1 MSEKL
6 SPIVVGTTT
15 HRESSKA
22 LFDFKKQ
29 SGSASGSGSGSLV
42 ASGSIGMAELNIFWI
57 ISIQYFNLCSSEI

>member
-6 SPIVVGTTT
+6 RPIVVGTTI

-22 LFDFKKQ
+22 SFDFKKQ

-42 ASGSIGMAELNIFWI
+42 ASGSIGLTELNIF
-57 ISIQYFNLCSSEI
+57 